1 MLVLSEYRKK
11 SVTLKTVSQILNNEQ
26 PLLCVSL
33 KSPQKRWEMAG
44 NGRNNCGKW
53 QRREFYFL
61 FFYLFFIFYTY
72 VTLEWEEE
80 DLNKIANRKFY
91 FAFSQIFSVF
101 DVF

>member
-33 KSPQKRWEMAG
+33 KVPPENVGNGGKWEEQRWEMAEE
-44 NGRNNCGKW
+44 RI
-53 QRREFYFL
+53 
-61 FFYLFFIFYTY
+61 LFFIFLFLFFLY
-72 VTLEWEEE
+72 TLEWEEE